1 MSEIKGTKISD
12 LSDTG
17 RLGIKFPT
25 KSLDDDYGGGGG
37 YNKNNTTTTTS
48 TADAITT
55 TTASMTSITV
65 SKCFK

>member
-25 KSLDDDYGGGGG
+25 KSLDDDYGGGG